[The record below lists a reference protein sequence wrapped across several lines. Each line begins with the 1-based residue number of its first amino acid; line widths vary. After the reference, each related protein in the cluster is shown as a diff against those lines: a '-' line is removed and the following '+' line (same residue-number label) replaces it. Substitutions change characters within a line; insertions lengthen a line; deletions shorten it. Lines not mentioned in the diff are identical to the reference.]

1 MRNIHRFLAGLL
13 ALCLLWTPAL
23 AAGQDPVLTWRQEG
37 GGIVLTLK
45 GLEDKLSALQAELTL
60 EGECPDASFTP
71 ASRDVY
77 SPDCQAEAGR
87 GQTTVTICLTA
98 EGDSLMEG
106 RSLSLGTLYPG
117 GSCTLPARASLV
129 LLDRS
134 LRPLEGGSIRVQLRE
149 DTGSGSGG
157 GSSSGSRPLRRVRTA
172 ETEHGSL
179 SVRPSSAAEGATV
192 TITPLPDSGYVLDS
206 LTVTDS
212 QGRSIRTVSAAARS
226 YTFTMPGRDVE
237 VKAVFAPGDGSLPFL
252 DIEPGAWCYDAVRR
266 VYEMGLMNGTS
277 ATTFTPNAATNRGM
291 IVAILYRL
299 EGSPAA
305 GSSGFSDVAPGA
317 YYASAVAWAVQNGI
331 VNGYDDNTFRPGNRI
346 TREQL
351 AAFLYRYVRY
361 KGGDVSDRADL
372 SAFTDAGQIASYA
385 VEPLQWAN
393 AQGLVNGTSAAT
405 LSPGGSA
412 TRAQA
417 AVILTRLMENVL

>member
-1 MRNIHRFLAGLL
+1 
-13 ALCLLWTPAL
+13 
-23 AAGQDPVLTWRQEG
+23 V
-37 GGIVLTLK
+37 
-45 GLEDKLSALQAELTL
+45 
-60 EGECPDASFTP
+60 
-71 ASRDVY
+71 
-77 SPDCQAEAGR
+77 
-87 GQTTVTICLTA
+87 
-98 EGDSLMEG
+98 
-106 RSLSLGTLYPG
+106 
-117 GSCTLPARASLV
+117 
-129 LLDRS
+129 
-134 LRPLEGGSIRVQLRE
+134 
-149 DTGSGSGG
+149 
-157 GSSSGSRPLRRVRTA
+157 
-172 ETEHGSL
+172 
-179 SVRPSSAAEGATV
+179 
-192 TITPLPDSGYVLDS
+192 PDSGYVLDS

-277 ATTFTPNAATNRGM
+277 ATTFTPNTATNRGM